1 MVGVPVSNQDRYV
14 QNTVVQ
20 SRDAAISYLRPAYGG
35 SSVLTMP
42 TTVNLADSPG
52 YFGPNLL
59 MTTLPIPERA
69 TDALMLAGLVVIGL
83 AAQRRSH

>member
-35 SSVLTMP
+35 SLVLTMP
-42 TTVNLADSPG
+42 PFTRIDT
-52 YFGPNLL
+52 LL
-59 MTTLPIPERA
+59 R
-69 TDALMLAGLVVIGL
+69 GL
-83 AAQRRSH
+83 APRRVIRRISLLPFVDVGGSRHAHTR